1 MGLVILALSVL
12 AIGVVL
18 GLVGESA
25 GLAGESGAAPTP
37 TVAAQPQGS
46 PSQTSQPQ
54 AAQTP
59 RSGLPTVA
67 ESDLPDEGHDTLDL
81 IRAGGPFPHRQDDE
95 TFFNREGILPQQRQ
109 GYYREYTVPTRGSPD
124 RGARR
129 IVGGRDGDLYYTQ
142 DHYDSFRQI
151 EEGR

>member
-37 TVAAQPQGS
+37 TVAA
-46 PSQTSQPQ
+46 QPQ

-95 TFFNREGILPQQRQ
+95 TFFNREGILPQQPQ